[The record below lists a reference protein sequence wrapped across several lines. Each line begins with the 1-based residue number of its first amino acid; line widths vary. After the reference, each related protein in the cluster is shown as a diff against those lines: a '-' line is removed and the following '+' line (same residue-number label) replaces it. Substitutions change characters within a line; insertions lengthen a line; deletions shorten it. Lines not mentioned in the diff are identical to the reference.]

1 MTATVVS
8 LYTEIMESGRY
19 DFQIITFRRFRKETF
34 IAEIHAPAPMHGCV
48 RWRSLQN
55 ILINILTL
63 LVQPICT
70 VSIDIEP
77 PSNPSTGKRI
87 VSPSLRRAIT

>member
-34 IAEIHAPAPMHGCV
+34 ISGICILSKNVQAKSEHLEFNHFFG
-48 RWRSLQN
+48 RERQKGWR
-55 ILINILTL
+55 
-63 LVQPICT
+63 
-70 VSIDIEP
+70 
-77 PSNPSTGKRI
+77 
-87 VSPSLRRAIT
+87 A